1 MTSIKKLV
9 MEFEEKNSLNVIN
22 KQVANRNFLIVFSF
36 FCGATLKDI
45 GVNFPIALIFL
56 IIIGLIFTFLLNYFF
71 DKQIGLALNPWLKS
85 KCEFIDNKVKYSSE
99 LRKFRE
105 LNPTYD
111 AYEDL
116 NVYLIEI
123 TPRNLTVNLL
133 FDVNQQIKKAFPHLK
148 TIIVKE

>member
-1 MTSIKKLV
+1 MTAIKKLV
-9 MEFEEKNSLNVIN
+9 VEFEEKNSLHLMN
-22 KQVANRNFLIVFSF
+22 KQSAYKDFLIVFSF

-71 DKQIGLALNPWLKS
+71 DRQIGSALHPWLKS

-99 LRKFRE
+99 LRIFRE

-133 FDVNQQIKKAFPHLK
+133 FDVNQHIKKAFPHLK
-148 TIIVKE
+148 SIIVKE

>member
-1 MTSIKKLV
+1 MTAIKKLV
-9 MEFEEKNSLNVIN
+9 VEFEEKNSLHLMN
-22 KQVANRNFLIVFSF
+22 KQSAYKDFLIVFSF

-45 GVNFPIALIFL
+45 GANFPIALIFL

-71 DKQIGLALNPWLKS
+71 DRQIGSALHPWLKS

-99 LRKFRE
+99 LRIFRE

-133 FDVNQQIKKAFPHLK
+133 FDVNQHIKKAFPHLK
-148 TIIVKE
+148 SIIVKE